1 MTEKNFD
8 IFIPARIDSSRLPQK
23 HLLTINKTPLLK
35 ILVNRLR
42 NSKKIRKIIVCTTQ
56 NPSDD
61 KLVEF
66 LKKEKIEFFRGEEH
80 DILKRFLDASH
91 YFKTDVIIDVEG
103 DKIYT
108 DPIFVDK
115 IIDYME
121 TSNIDFIIGNDN
133 NSTFNPSNHLVHGFI
148 PAGIKTSALEK
159 ICKLKNSNNTE
170 TGYKEFFL
178 LPNIF
183 KTKFLVENFDEALS
197 NKIRLTI
204 DYHEDFILAK
214 KIFSKLEID
223 CSYQE
228 ILNLLLNNPEF
239 LKISEN
245 TINQWKLNYKQNIAD
260 FSLKEY

>member
-121 TSNIDFIIGNDN
+121 TSNIDFIIGN
-133 NSTFNPSNHLVHGFI
+133 PI
-148 PAGIKTSALEK
+148 
-159 ICKLKNSNNTE
+159 
-170 TGYKEFFL
+170 
-178 LPNIF
+178 
-183 KTKFLVENFDEALS
+183 
-197 NKIRLTI
+197 
-204 DYHEDFILAK
+204 
-214 KIFSKLEID
+214 
-223 CSYQE
+223 Q
-228 ILNLLLNNPEF
+228 
-239 LKISEN
+239 
-245 TINQWKLNYKQNIAD
+245 NQ
-260 FSLKEY
+260 